1 MKTDVYFDLIRGTE
15 DGATMELQASMPKLC
30 PCGCN
35 ELAHYQLE
43 AVVNI
48 ERLKTCTI
56 YRGQV
61 RAAARAHLLGQYLQ
75 DRDNPVTCDCDDAGR
90 PATGDLDLL
99 LMDTKGNA

>member
-1 MKTDVYFDLIRGTE
+1 MKTDIYFDLIRGTE

-56 YRGQV
+56 YRSQV

-75 DRDNPVTCDCDDAGR
+75 DRDNPKTCEDADA
-90 PATGDLDLL
+90 PAVGDLGLL
-99 LMDTKGNA
+99 LMDTEGNA